1 MLAKLNEV
9 HEAYLSKERVHQ
21 DMVALRAVGYESLA
35 AVLKEALFQAAHGK
49 GAERHAQGAP
59 FDEQPMQ
66 QLVDLYGMGFALGQA
81 AKKMQESQRLPHD
94 RARAE
99 LLGAINY
106 IAGAVI
112 AMDRQ
117 KVEKP
122 PSVAANDSEIGWF
135 SWGGGECP
143 VQHNDVVEVRLRD
156 GDGSHTGKASFFDW
170 KHDHDLADVV
180 AYRVTRKATH
190 G

>member
-9 HEAYLSKERVHQ
+9 HEAYLSQERVHQ

-35 AVLKEALFQAAHGK
+35 TVLKEALFQAAHGK

-66 QLVDLYGMGFALGQA
+66 QLIGLFGDGFALGQA

-112 AMDRQ
+112 AMDRRNA
-117 KVEKP
+117 EHP
-122 PSVAANDSEIGWF
+122 PVAANDSDIGWF

-143 VQHNDVVEVRLRD
+143 VGLRDVVEVRLRD
-156 GDGSHTGKASFFDW
+156 GNGSHTGKASFFDW
-170 KHDHDLADVV
+170 THDHDLADVV
-180 AYRVTRKATH
+180 AYRVTRKAGH